1 MITMRFEPKV
11 TDRAFAV
18 CAAGAN
24 IKAKEVT
31 LRFELYDYN
40 KVWGLRKRAKKKRE
54 QLASRLAAP
63 WCFNFK
69 ILLC

>member
-1 MITMRFEPKV
+1 MFEPKV
-11 TDRAFAV
+11 TDCAFAV

-40 KVWGLRKRAKKKRE
+40 K
-54 QLASRLAAP
+54 
-63 WCFNFK
+63 
-69 ILLC
+69 I